1 MSKKVDKAKL
11 DEFYQEVQ
19 DFSEGA
25 NKNDLSNS
33 GQKSESNH
41 FEESKPY
48 QCPKCHKLLSS
59 RKEPCKYCHYDG
71 YIPMGDA
78 EIKKTRAV
86 LFIIILIAAVVIY
99 ILTR

>member
-1 MSKKVDKAKL
+1 MGKKVEQAKL
-11 DEFYQEVQ
+11 DEFFQEVK
-19 DFSEGA
+19 D
-25 NKNDLSNS
+25 
-33 GQKSESNH
+33 GQHQEQVDQAVLQEDSNH
-41 FEESKPY
+41 SHQAEAKPY
-48 QCPKCHKLLSS
+48 QCPKCHKLLST

-86 LFIIILIAAVVIY
+86 MFVIILVIAVVVY